1 MAMNRER
8 IEADIAMIRMMDAQ
22 TRAADKMAR
31 LLAKHVLDPDSF
43 VRNEQLRESMRMD
56 QIRGKLRK
64 DIEQLMDRIG
74 QEQRNGR

>member
-1 MAMNRER
+1 MNRER
-8 IEADIAMIRMMDAQ
+8 IEADIAMHYMMDAQ
-22 TRAADKMAR
+22 TMAADKMAR

-43 VRNEQLRESMRMD
+43 VRNERLSERMRMD

-64 DIEQLMDRIG
+64 DIEQLIDRIG

>member
-1 MAMNRER
+1 MNRER
-8 IEADIAMIRMMDAQ
+8 IEADIAMIHMMDAQ

-43 VRNEQLRESMRMD
+43 VRNERLRERMRMD